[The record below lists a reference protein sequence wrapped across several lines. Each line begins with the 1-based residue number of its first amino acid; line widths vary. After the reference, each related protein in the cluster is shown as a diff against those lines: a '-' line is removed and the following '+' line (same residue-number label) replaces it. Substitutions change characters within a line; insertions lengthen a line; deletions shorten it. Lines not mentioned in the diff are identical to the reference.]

1 MSQIRLCTEI
11 LPNGV
16 QCTQIALLG
25 QPWCRAHSTPNQ
37 RERNADT
44 RKVLAMI
51 ANADLFSVAIILGN
65 TIHEFRTRVIPPLHA
80 ETIFE
85 AAATRLDQLI
95 VPPSGPSRPAHNSSD
110 EKRLH
115 VVPSK

>member
-11 LPNGV
+11 LPTGV
-16 QCTQIALLG
+16 QCTQIALRG

-44 RKVLAMI
+44 RRLLAMI

-65 TIHEFRTRVIPPLHA
+65 TIHELRTRIIPPLHA
-80 ETIFE
+80 ETIFD
-85 AAATRLDQLI
+85 AAAARLDQLI
-95 VPPSGPSRPAHNSSD
+95 APPSRPVYSAPDSSD

>member
-1 MSQIRLCTEI
+1 MSHIRLCTEI
-11 LPNGV
+11 LPTDV
-16 QCTQIALLG
+16 QCTQIALRG

-44 RKVLAMI
+44 RRVVAMI

-95 VPPSGPSRPAHNSSD
+95 VPPSRPVHPAHNSSD

-115 VVPSK
+115 VVPS